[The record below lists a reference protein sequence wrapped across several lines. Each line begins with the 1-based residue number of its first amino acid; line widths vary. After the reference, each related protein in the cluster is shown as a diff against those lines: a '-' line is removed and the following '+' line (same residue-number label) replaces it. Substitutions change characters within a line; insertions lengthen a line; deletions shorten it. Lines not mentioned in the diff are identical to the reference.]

1 MLQNQDSENR
11 KLREVLENFGKNAG
25 TQDELGD
32 VVNNTNQ
39 QLQQLG
45 GAAAYQPFQGSQEHH
60 QPRSGKEDT
69 GQSPRGAS
77 RAATVFP
84 DEFLFR

>member
-11 KLREVLENFGKNAG
+11 KLREVLENFGKNAS
-25 TQDELGD
+25 TQEELGD

-45 GAAAYQPFQGSQEHH
+45 GAAAF
-60 QPRSGKEDT
+60 
-69 GQSPRGAS
+69 
-77 RAATVFP
+77 
-84 DEFLFR
+84 

>member
-45 GAAAYQPFQGSQEHH
+45 GAAAY
-60 QPRSGKEDT
+60 
-69 GQSPRGAS
+69 
-77 RAATVFP
+77 
-84 DEFLFR
+84 